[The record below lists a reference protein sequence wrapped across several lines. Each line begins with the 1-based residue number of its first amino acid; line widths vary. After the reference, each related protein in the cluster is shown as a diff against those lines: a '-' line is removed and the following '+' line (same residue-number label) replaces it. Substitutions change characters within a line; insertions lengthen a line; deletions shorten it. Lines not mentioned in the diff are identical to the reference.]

1 MALPLLDANV
11 FLRHL
16 GQDHPD
22 HSPRAT
28 AYIQRI
34 ENGEL
39 RARTTELVIFETIFT
54 LERTYKV
61 PKAIIQAQLLPL
73 LDLPGLVLPGK
84 RRFHSAFRLY
94 TTHNVSF
101 VDAYNAAVVQD
112 LKLGPIVSFDRGYDR
127 IPGITRI
134 EP

>member
-1 MALPLLDANV
+1 MAPPLLDANI

-28 AYIQRI
+28 AYMRQI
-34 ENGEL
+34 EMGE
-39 RARTTELVIFETIFT
+39 REARTTEFVIFETVFT

-61 PKAIIQAQLLPL
+61 PKAAIRAQLLPL
-73 LDLPGLVLPGK
+73 VDLPGLLVPGK
-84 RRFHSAFRLY
+84 RRLRKAFDLY
-94 TTHNVSF
+94 VKHNVSF

-112 LKLGPIVSFDRGYDR
+112 LKLEAIVSFDRGYDR
-127 IPGITRI
+127 IPGIKRV

>member
-1 MALPLLDANV
+1 MALPLLDANI

-28 AYIQRI
+28 IYFQRI

-39 RARTTELVIFETIFT
+39 RARTTKFVIFETVFT
-54 LERTYKV
+54 LERTYQV
-61 PKAIIQAQLLPL
+61 PRAQIQAQLLAL
-73 LDLPGLVLPGK
+73 IDLPGLVLPGK
-84 RRFHSAFRLY
+84 RRPHRAFQLY
-94 TTHNVSF
+94 VAHNVSF
-101 VDAYNAAVVQD
+101 VDAYNAAVVQE

-127 IPGITRI
+127 LPGITRI